1 MRALILAG
9 GFGKR
14 LMPLTRNIPK
24 AMVSVGGKP
33 VIYWQ
38 IKWLRSLGIERFV
51 LLGGHKSDKLVK
63 YIKSVGYSGRFEFS
77 LEERPLGSA
86 GALKNAEK
94 ILRDDEKF
102 VLVNGDNVTNIDIRK
117 LRLPG
122 KSLCCVSLKP
132 YRSRSGIAKIRKG
145 LVTYFEEKPIL
156 KGYWNNLGVTLISS
170 DLLRSLPRM
179 GSLEQDVFPKLIKQR
194 KLACATFTRGYHRAV
209 DTFKDYQ
216 EIDNDLRSGR
226 VVI

>member
-38 IKWLRSLGIERFV
+38 IKWLRSLGIKRFV
-51 LLGGHKSDKLVK
+51 LLGGHKSEKLVK
-63 YIKSVGYSGRFEFS
+63 YIKSIGYSDQFEFS
-77 LEERPLGSA
+77 IEKRPLGSA

-102 VLVNGDNVTNIDIRK
+102 IMVNGDNVTDIDIRK
-117 LRLPG
+117 LRLSG
-122 KSLCCVSLKP
+122 KSLCCVALKP
-132 YRSRSGIAKIRKG
+132 YRSRSGIAKVKG
-145 LVTYFEEKPIL
+145 NMVTYFEEKPIL
-156 KGYWNNLGVTLISS
+156 KGYWNNLGVTLISRN
-170 DLLRSLPRM
+170 LLKSLPRE
-179 GSLEQDVFPKLIKQR
+179 GSLELDVFPKLIRQR
-194 KLACATFTRGYHRAV
+194 KLACATFRKGYHRAV

-216 EIDNDLRSGR
+216 EINRDLRSR
-226 VVI
+226 KVRI